1 MRRSAGYPVPWLLLV
16 AAAASGPTAAEA
28 GDIGHF
34 NGGVMSLR
42 DYLVP
47 DPGVYAA
54 VYNYFY
60 RTDRLNDAH
69 GDEADSVRID
79 PPGGGAGVTVQVDL
93 DVDMYALA
101 PSLIWVTKLEALGV
115 RYGALI
121 TPTFANLGL
130 DAALSALDERG
141 GSANAGS
148 FGVGDLFVQPVW
160 LGLTLDHW
168 DFAFAYGF
176 YAPIGRYETER
187 VTVPGIGS
195 VKAEAADNIGYGFW
209 THQLQGSLAWY
220 PMEHKGTAL
229 IGAVTYETNGEKQG
243 FDVTPGDVLT
253 FNWGASQFVPLRK
266 DMSLL
271 LEVGPGG
278 YDTWQISDDSGGGA
292 ADSRDQVHA
301 VGGQVGLV
309 VVPWAVAVN
318 LRGFGEFASEA
329 RFQGWSLGLNLVK
342 KF

>member
-1 MRRSAGYPVPWLLLV
+1 MKFRIGTLLV
-16 AAAASGPTAAEA
+16 VAATVTASPAADA

-34 NGGVMSLR
+34 NGGVMNLR

-47 DPGVYAA
+47 DPGFYGA

-69 GDEADSVRID
+69 GDEVDSITID
-79 PPGGGAGVTVQVDL
+79 PPGGGAGVPVKVDV

-101 PSLIWVTKLEALGV
+101 PSLIWVTKLEPLGV
-115 RYGALI
+115 KYGALI
-121 TPTFANLGL
+121 TPTFADLSM

-141 GSANAGS
+141 GSVSAGS

-160 LGLTLDHW
+160 LGWTLDHW
-168 DFAFAYGF
+168 DFALAYGL
-176 YAPIGRYETER
+176 YAPIGRYDTER

-209 THQLQGSLAWY
+209 THQFQGSVAWY
-220 PMEHKGTAL
+220 PMDNKGTAIISAL
-229 IGAVTYETNGEKQG
+229 TYETNGKKRD

-253 FNWGASQFVPLRK
+253 LNWGISQFVPLKK
-266 DMSLL
+266 DLSVL
-271 LEVGPGG
+271 LEIGPAG
-278 YDTWQISDDSGGGA
+278 YDSWQVSSDSGSA
-292 ADSRDQVHA
+292 ATNTRDQVHA
-301 VGGQVGLV
+301 VGGQVGLTF
-309 VVPWAVAVN
+309 VPWATSLN
-318 LRGFGEFASEA
+318 LRGFDEFTSEA
-329 RFQGWSLGLNLVK
+329 RFQGWSLGLNLAK

>member
-1 MRRSAGYPVPWLLLV
+1 MKLRAATLLAV
-16 AAAASGPTAAEA
+16 EFVIAAPAAEA

-34 NGGVMSLR
+34 NGGVMNLR

-47 DPGVYAA
+47 DPGIYGA

-60 RTDRLNDAH
+60 RTDRLNGSH
-69 GDEADSVRID
+69 GDEIDSVRID
-79 PPGGGAGVTVQVDL
+79 LPGGGAGVQVGVDV

-101 PSLIWVTKLEALGV
+101 PTLVGVTKLESLGIKL
-115 RYGALI
+115 GALI
-121 TPTFANLGL
+121 TPTFADVGL

-141 GSANAGS
+141 GSVSAGS

-160 LGLTLDHW
+160 LGLTLAHW
-168 DFAFAYGF
+168 DFALAYGF
-176 YAPIGRYETER
+176 YAPIGRYDTEN

-195 VKAEAADNIGYGFW
+195 VKAEAGDNLGYGFW

-220 PMEHKGTAL
+220 PMDNKGTAL
-229 IGAVTYETNGEKQG
+229 ITAVTYETNHEKRG

-253 FNWGASQFVPLRK
+253 LNWGASQFVPLKK

-278 YDTWQISDDSGGGA
+278 YDTWQITDDSGNDA
-292 ADSRDQVHA
+292 TDIRDQVHA
-301 VGGQVGLV
+301 AGGQLGLTF
-309 VVPWAVAVN
+309 VPWAVSLN

-329 RFQGWSLGLNLVK
+329 RFQGWSLGLNLAK